1 MNSSSESVPA
11 QTREKLSFC
20 RMCMGHCGVVVTVD
34 ENDHLVDI
42 RGDHEDTQTLG
53 FACFK
58 GMKATESHNSP
69 KRILK
74 PLKRMPNGEFEEIGL
89 EQALDEIAERIA
101 ETIKKYGAEAVGGYK
116 GGGAFFTST
125 TNMMLN
131 NFLRAVGSPKA
142 FSSVT
147 IDQSSKAVALGRLGI
162 WPAGRTPFRRGDVF
176 MIFGGNPLVSIG
188 TNGFDTRNPLKRL
201 KEAKDRG
208 MKLIV
213 IDPRYTETAKF
224 ADLFLQPLPGED
236 CTIVAGLIHIILDQ
250 GWQDQAFC
258 DEHVDNLDSLR
269 QAVADFTPEKVAEQA
284 GVDKDQ
290 LWQIAELFAK
300 QCSTGAATSATGPD
314 MGAHAN
320 LAEHLI
326 ESLNIICGRFLREGD
341 VIDHPGLLTPR
352 YPRKAQVMPAPRW
365 WEEGFQS
372 RVGDYGVMDG
382 ELPSGIIPDEI
393 LQEGKGQIKSFIVHG
408 GNPVSAVPDQHRVV
422 EAFESLDLLVTIDPF
437 MTVTAQLSDYILPPT
452 MQYERADLPLYIY
465 ETLVTPVPFTRYTEP
480 VCKPPKNSEVVD
492 DSYFFWALAKRL
504 GLPLEYLDQVM
515 DMDTPPDTEDLLR
528 KVVDKSPLNFDD
540 LKRAERGIE
549 LKEEAQRVEPADEN
563 IKTYFSIMPSDVKAE
578 LEDVKAKWGEKDHID
593 SEFPLRLAVRRLRD
607 TLNSACIELP
617 SIKKRTPVNYAYI
630 NPQTMQSF
638 AVHDDDRIK
647 ITSDHGEIDV
657 AVKAD
662 DTVRADVVSI
672 SHGFGVLPSEKNYD
686 QYGANTNLLISSD
699 RDVESINAMPR
710 MTGIPIRI
718 SKAQ

>member
-1 MNSSSESVPA
+1 MSLNSQSVA
-11 QTREKLSFC
+11 ENTREKLSFC

-34 ENDHLVDI
+34 ENEHLVDI
-42 RGDHEDTQTLG
+42 RGDHEDGQTLG

-74 PLKRMPNGEFEEIGL
+74 PLKRMPNGEFEEIAL
-89 EQALDEIAERIA
+89 EQALDEIAERLG
-101 ETIKKYGAEAVGGYK
+101 ETIQKQGAEAVGGYK
-116 GGGAFFTST
+116 GGGAFFTSAS
-125 TNMMLN
+125 NMMLN
-131 NFLRAVGSPKA
+131 DFLRAVGSPKA

-162 WPAGRTPFRRGDVF
+162 WPAGRTPFRRGDIF

-224 ADLFLQPLPGED
+224 ADVFLQPLPGED
-236 CTIVAGLIHIILDQ
+236 CTIIAGLIHIVLEQ
-250 GWQDQAFC
+250 GWQDKAFC
-258 DEHVDNLDSLR
+258 DEHVDKLDSLR
-269 QAVADFTPEKVAEQA
+269 EAVADFTPDKVAEQA
-284 GVDKDQ
+284 AIDKEQ
-290 LWQIAELFAK
+290 LWQVAELFAK

-326 ESLNIICGRFLREGD
+326 ECLNIICGRFLKEGD

-372 RVGDYGVMDG
+372 RVGKFGVMDG

-393 LQEGKGQIKSFIVHG
+393 LQEGPGQIKSFIVHG
-408 GNPVSAVPDQHRVV
+408 GNPVSAVPDQQKVV

-437 MTVTAQLSDYILPPT
+437 MTVTAQLSDYVLPPT

-480 VCKPPKNSEVVD
+480 VCNPPQGAEVAD
-492 DSYFFWALAKRL
+492 DNYFFWALAKRL
-504 GLPLEYLDQVM
+504 GLQLEYLDQAM
-515 DMDTPPDTEDLLR
+515 DMSTPPETEDLLR
-528 KVVDKSPLNFDD
+528 QVVDRSPLDFDK
-540 LKRAERGIE
+540 LKKTERGIE
-549 LKEEAQRVEPADEN
+549 LEEEPQRVEPADPALN
-563 IKTYFSIMPSDVKAE
+563 TFFSIMPSDVKAE
-578 LEDVKAKWGEKDHID
+578 LDDVKDKWRQKEQIN

-630 NPQTMQSF
+630 NSRTMKF
-638 AVHDDDRIK
+638 IEVNDNEVIK
-647 ITSDHGEIDV
+647 IISDHGEIQVV
-657 AVKAD
+657 AKTD
-662 DTVRADVVSI
+662 DTVREDVVSI
-672 SHGFGVLPSEKNYD
+672 SHGFGVLPSIQDYEK
-686 QYGANTNLLISSD
+686 YGANTNLLISSD
-699 RDVESINAMPR
+699 RDVEAINAMPR

-718 SKAQ
+718 SKA

>member
-1 MNSSSESVPA
+1 MNSSSASVPA

-34 ENDHLVDI
+34 ENDQLVEI

-69 KRILK
+69 TRILK
-74 PLKRMPNGEFEEIGL
+74 PLKRMPSGEFEEISL
-89 EQALDEIAERIA
+89 EQALDEIAERLNA
-101 ETIKKYGAEAVGGYK
+101 TIQNHGVEAVGGYK
-116 GGGAFFTST
+116 GGGAFFTSAS
-125 TNMMLN
+125 NMMIN
-131 NFLRAVGSPKA
+131 NFMRAVGSPKV

-224 ADLFLQPLPGED
+224 SDVFLQPLPGED

-250 GWQDQAFC
+250 CWQDQTFC
-258 DEHVDNLDSLR
+258 DEHVDELEALR
-269 QAVADFTPEKVAEQA
+269 EAVADFTPEKVAVQA
-284 GVDKDQ
+284 GIEKDQ
-290 LWQIAELFAK
+290 LWQVAEVFAK

-326 ESLNIICGRFLREGD
+326 ECLNIICGRFLKEGD
-341 VIDHPGLLTPR
+341 AIDHPGLLTPR

-372 RVGDYGVMDG
+372 RVGDFGVMDG

-393 LQEGKGQIKSFIVHG
+393 LQDGKGQIKSFIVHG
-408 GNPVSAVPDQHRVV
+408 GNPVSAVPDQHKVV
-422 EAFESLDLLVTIDPF
+422 KAFESLDLLVTIDPF
-437 MTVTAQLSDYILPPT
+437 MTVTAQLSDYVLPPT
-452 MQYERADLPLYIY
+452 MQYERSDLPLYIY

-480 VCKPPKNSEVVD
+480 VCTPPQGSEVVD

-504 GLPLEYLDQVM
+504 GLPLEYLGEAM
-515 DMDTPPDTEDLLR
+515 DMSVAPNTEQLLR
-528 KVVDKSPLNFDD
+528 KVVDNSPLSFDE
-540 LKRAERGIE
+540 LKKAERGIE
-549 LKEEAQRVEPADEN
+549 LKEEPQRVEAADPDN
-563 IKTYFSIMPSDVKAE
+563 KTFFSIMPSDVKAE
-578 LEDVKAKWGEKDHID
+578 LEDVKNKWRQKDEVN

-617 SIKKRTPVNYAYI
+617 SIKQRTPVNYAYI
-630 NPQTMQSF
+630 NARTMQSI
-638 AVHDDDRIK
+638 AVDDNQQIK
-647 ITSDHGEIDV
+647 IISDHGEIQVV
-657 AVKAD
+657 AKTD
-662 DTVRADVVSI
+662 DTVRDDVVSI
-672 SHGFGVLPSEKNYD
+672 SHGFGVLPSIQDYEKH
-686 QYGANTNLLISSD
+686 GANTNLLISSD

-710 MTGIPIRI
+710 MTGIPIKI
-718 SKAQ
+718 STML